1 MRIRLSGKRRIAAAG
16 ATMALVLGGAGAAFA
31 YFTSTG
37 TGTGAATVGTAATY
51 TVVVS
56 APTGGPLTPGSAGEN
71 FTYTVQNPGSGT
83 QQISGA
89 TISVAPDAT
98 HSPGCLAGWYQVSG
112 PGIGTPAN
120 SANQLYGTPVSI
132 PAGTTS
138 SDAQLTFTVSL
149 VNAPVDQSAC
159 EGDHPVVTVVV
170 H

>member
-1 MRIRLSGKRRIAAAG
+1 
-16 ATMALVLGGAGAAFA
+16 MALVLGGAGAAFA

-37 TGTGAATVGTAATY
+37 TGTGTGSVGTAATY

-56 APTGGPLTPGSAGEN
+56 APTGGPLTPGSEGES

-89 TISVAPDAT
+89 TISVAPDAAHAT
-98 HSPGCLAGWYQVSG
+98 AGCLAAWYQVSG

-120 SANQLYGTPVSI
+120 SANQLYATPVSI
-132 PAGTTS
+132 PGGTTS

-159 EGDHPVVTVVV
+159 EGDAPVVTVAV